1 MVVAFRSDLTKVWV
15 LPLSPGASALSIMAG
30 NNAFVFVG
38 FSTMAD
44 K

>member
-1 MVVAFRSDLTKVWV
+1 MVVAFRSDLTKLWV
-15 LPLSPGASALSIMAG
+15 LSLFPGASVVGTMAG

>member
-1 MVVAFRSDLTKVWV
+1 MMVAFRSDLTKLCV
-15 LPLSPGASALSIMAG
+15 LPLFPGASVLSTMAG